1 MTGTSL
7 MTAADASV
15 GAAML
20 GCGAAAWRVRP
31 RSRVGPLMLAVGV
44 TWFAGNVVPAAVFW
58 HRGPLVHLHLTY
70 PTGRLRRRLA
80 VATIVI
86 AYLAAVVEAFVD
98 DPRLTI
104 GLAVLVAFAA
114 LDVFA
119 RATGPAR
126 KAGGPALVA
135 ALAFAAVLCLSG
147 LNRWRDWGQDVAV
160 LLTYDAVVLSVAV
173 GLLMDLVRGRW
184 TEAILAD
191 LVTDLGAARGTE
203 DLRGR
208 LRRALGD
215 PSLALGYWLPA
226 RNGYVDDSGR
236 PLAPE
241 GDGRAFTHV
250 VDDQG
255 LALAVLVHDP
265 AVTEDR
271 ALLDGVVA
279 AFRLAVA
286 NARMQA
292 EIRARTLELAAS
304 RRRLVQTADEQRRA
318 LQGQLA
324 DGAERR
330 LADVDRLL
338 ADVAQTT
345 DALAPEL
352 ADVRIEVRGARE
364 ELREFA
370 RGLAPAALGGGLSSG
385 VPQLAARSPVPV
397 SVSVDVGRLP
407 PAVEA
412 ALFFVC
418 AEALTNIA
426 KHACATE
433 AAVVLRRD
441 DDVVRLSVSDD
452 GRGGADPGGSGLR
465 GLMDRIEALGGRL
478 TVRTDPQVGTVLRAE
493 VPLGEWRQ

>member
-1 MTGTSL
+1 
-7 MTAADASV
+7 MTAADASA

-20 GCGAAAWRVRP
+20 VCGAAAWRVRP
-31 RSRVGPLMLAVGV
+31 RSRVGLLMLAVGV
-44 TWFAGNVVPAAVFW
+44 TWFAGDVLPAAVFW

-80 VATIVI
+80 VATVVI
-86 AYLAAVVEAFVD
+86 AYLAAVAEAFID

-114 LDVFA
+114 VDVFA

-147 LNRWRDWGQDVAV
+147 LNQWRQWGQDVAV
-160 LLTYDAVVLSVAV
+160 LLTYDVVVLSVAV
-173 GLLMDLVRGRW
+173 GLLLDLVRGRW
-184 TEAILAD
+184 TEAIIAD

-208 LRRALGD
+208 LGRALGD
-215 PSLALGYWLPA
+215 PSLALGFWLPE
-226 RNGYVDDSGR
+226 RNGYIDDSGR
-236 PLAPE
+236 PLLPD
-241 GDGRAFTHV
+241 GDGRVFTHV
-250 VDDQG
+250 LDDQG
-255 LALAVLVHDP
+255 HALAVLVHDP

-271 ALLDGVVA
+271 ALLDGVAA
-279 AFRLAVA
+279 AFRLALT

-318 LQGQLA
+318 LQAQLA
-324 DGAERR
+324 EGAERR
-330 LADVDRLL
+330 LAEVDRLL
-338 ADVAQTT
+338 ADVARTT
-345 DALAPEL
+345 DVLAPEL

-370 RGLAPAALGGGLSSG
+370 RGLAPVALGGGLSSG

-407 PAVEA
+407 PAVET

-426 KHACATE
+426 KHASASG
-433 AAVVLRRD
+433 AAVDLRREG
-441 DDVVRLSVSDD
+441 DVVRLSVSDD
-452 GRGGADPGGSGLR
+452 GRGGADAGGSGLR

-478 TVRTDPQVGTVLRAE
+478 TLGSGPPGGTVVTAE
-493 VPLGEWRQ
+493 VPLGEWQQ